1 MGDASQ
7 ALSDKQN
14 TAPACDVVDTAMGTP
29 SGHCDGQS
37 AVSRAG
43 CPRKCCSCGVSITS
57 GRTNLDSP
65 GTGERLGAGRA
76 PWDEVT

>member
-29 SGHCDGQS
+29 SAH
-37 AVSRAG
+37 
-43 CPRKCCSCGVSITS
+43 
-57 GRTNLDSP
+57 
-65 GTGERLGAGRA
+65 
-76 PWDEVT
+76 